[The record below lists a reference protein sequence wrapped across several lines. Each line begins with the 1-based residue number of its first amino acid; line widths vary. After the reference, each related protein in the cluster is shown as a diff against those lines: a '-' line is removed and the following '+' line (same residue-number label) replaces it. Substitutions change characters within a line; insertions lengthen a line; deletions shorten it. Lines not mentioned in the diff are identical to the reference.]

1 MIEIDDRNLIQS
13 EPGLARL
20 LEHYVSLG
28 HTDRQAWHD
37 RVMSLEDV
45 PAGDLTRWHGRL
57 LAADWIEQQTA
68 AAPRFESDRVIASY
82 RATAAGRRAMAR

>member
-1 MIEIDDRNLIQS
+1 MIEIDDRTLLQS

-20 LEHYVSLG
+20 LEHYLALG
-28 HTDRQAWHD
+28 QADRQAWHD
-37 RVMSLEDV
+37 RVMYLEEV
-45 PAGDLTRWHGRL
+45 PPAELTRWHGRL

-68 AAPRFESDRVIASY
+68 TAPRFERDRVVASY